1 MDIITILTAIGGACG
16 AIVTIIG
23 LITLLIKKPKEW
35 IKNIAEETYKV
46 ETKEIMKYLKDIK
59 ERLDIQQKADV
70 SSLRHSITRIYEEYK
85 DNKTLPSNV
94 KEDLCSLYEN
104 YLKLGGNSYVK
115 QITNEMLGWK
125 VE

>member
-16 AIVTIIG
+16 AVITIIG
-23 LITLLIKKPKEW
+23 FITLLMKKPKEW
-35 IKNIAEETYKV
+35 IKTVAQETYKA
-46 ETKEIMKYLKDIK
+46 ETKEIMECLKDIK

-85 DNKTLPSNV
+85 NNKTLPSNV

-115 QITNEMLGWK
+115 QITNEMLSWK